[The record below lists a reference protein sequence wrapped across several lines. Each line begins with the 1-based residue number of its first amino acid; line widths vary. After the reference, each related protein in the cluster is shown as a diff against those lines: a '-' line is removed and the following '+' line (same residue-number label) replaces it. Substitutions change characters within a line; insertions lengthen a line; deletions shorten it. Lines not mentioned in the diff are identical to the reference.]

1 MDMILS
7 PPNEASL
14 CRLRVARFFLKHNIH
29 SKIPNPSAADATPAT
44 ATPATC
50 DLVRTGLETGAATV
64 DDVAPGVVVDEK
76 GRDADVG
83 VGARSIVIDADEE
96 EEVVEGKGVELS

>member
-1 MDMILS
+1 M
-7 PPNEASL
+7 
-14 CRLRVARFFLKHNIH
+14 
-29 SKIPNPSAADATPAT
+29 
-44 ATPATC
+44 
-50 DLVRTGLETGAATV
+50 